1 MHVLSFSLQLALGM
15 LLPFWVVR
23 LDQRRLPPEQLDR
36 TWNEPSF
43 WAAIV
48 TFGPLCIPVHFVK
61 SRRSLLGF
69 LLGMAWMAGV
79 LAVIVAAD
87 ALFESL
93 AGIP

>member
-1 MHVLSFSLQLALGM
+1 VNVLSFVLQLGLGI

-23 LDQRRLPPEQLDR
+23 RDERRLPPVQLDR

-61 SRRSLLGF
+61 SRRSLLGL
-69 LLGMAWMAGV
+69 LLGVAWMVGVFGAIAG
-79 LAVIVAAD
+79 LEW
-87 ALFESL
+87 LFEAL
-93 AGIP
+93 TGIP